1 MPVHRS
7 VLEDLGE
14 ELTGI
19 VSPVSLCMALT
30 VALVRVLNPDGLS
43 GGSGVAI
50 ASTYYKE
57 QADDSAGTKLTGSV
71 INALIFVAIVA
82 AMTCVLVL
90 LFKYGCTK
98 FIYAYMSF
106 SGFSIYF
113 MLSGIII
120 LQLLHKFQIHVD
132 WITFSFVL
140 YNFSVVGVL
149 CVFYWPAPILLKQG
163 YLVLT
168 GVVVAYVFTFIPEW
182 TTWVLLLAMALYDL
196 WAVLTPHGPLK
207 VLVELAQERD
217 EDIPA
222 LVYEARPAGRVAARQ
237 RQQQSPAELQGVTV
251 EGHTPGCPTEGGR
264 SGGEARPPAL
274 LQQQLH
280 PSHHLA
286 AARPAGDPAG
296 VAVDSPGLASL
307 GVSGAAAPEA
317 AAALLGLEA
326 TEQPALSGDAASA
339 PASEPEEQP
348 AQPAR
353 QAPGSASVS
362 YSWQQPAQSSGRH
375 PDGSQQQ
382 AARQQEGQRSADPGS
397 QQQAAARRD
406 QQLRHRE
413 RSDAGEGDEESE
425 WGLPEAIKLGLGDLI
440 FYSVLVGRAAM
451 YDMLSA
457 FAAYLAIIAGL
468 GMTLILLALARKAL
482 PALPISIVLGVSFYF
497 LARFLLEPFVLN
509 LSLNLLYF

>member
-43 GGSGVAI
+43 GGILLNVI
-50 ASTYYKE
+50 V

-237 RQQQSPAELQGVTV
+237 RQQQSPAELQG
-251 EGHTPGCPTEGGR
+251 
-264 SGGEARPPAL
+264 
-274 LQQQLH
+274 
-280 PSHHLA
+280 
-286 AARPAGDPAG
+286 
-296 VAVDSPGLASL
+296 
-307 GVSGAAAPEA
+307 
-317 AAALLGLEA
+317 
-326 TEQPALSGDAASA
+326 
-339 PASEPEEQP
+339 
-348 AQPAR
+348 
-353 QAPGSASVS
+353 
-362 YSWQQPAQSSGRH
+362 SSGRH